1 MPVVATPIVTLAQ
14 AKNKLTITNET
25 SDALLTD
32 YIAAASQM
40 IVNRV
45 GAVAGSPV
53 LDEWHDGGS
62 TDILLHNEGP
72 VQSITSVTESMGSVV
87 YTLTQIVLDSGSVT
101 TPFGYTVDLNLGLL
115 VRRAAG
121 VAIPFAGGEANIH
134 VTFVAGWATTPPDIT
149 QATLL
154 LLQHMWETQRGSAGR
169 PGGSP
174 METATGAGYTFP
186 NRVMEILAPYIVP
199 GIA

>member
-1 MPVVATPIVTLAQ
+1 MPAVATPIVTVDQ
-14 AKNKLTITNET
+14 AKAQLNIDKSDNDAKLATFV
-25 SDALLTD
+25 
-32 YIAAASQM
+32 AAASQM
-40 IVNRV
+40 IVNRI
-45 GAVAGSPV
+45 GAVAGSPT

-62 TDILLHNEGP
+62 TDILLYNEGP
-72 VQSITSVTESMGSVV
+72 IQSITSVTESMGSVV

-101 TPFGYTVDLNLGLL
+101 TPFGFTVDLSQGLL

-121 VAIPFAGGEANIH
+121 VAVPFAAGEQNIH
-134 VTFVAGWATTPPDIT
+134 VTFVAGWSTTPPDIT

-154 LLQHMWETQRGSAGR
+154 LIQHMWETQRGQGGR
-169 PGGSP
+169 PGSPP
-174 METATGAGYTFP
+174 METSAFSFP